1 MSTLTKVFVVLVLVI
16 SLVYLG
22 VSATLF
28 AHRADYKNW
37 WEKEKVAHA
46 DDVKKA
52 DVKVKEMEAD
62 AVAKAKTIADRD
74 AAVAK
79 AQGES
84 ENSKRELEN
93 LNTKFAK
100 LSSDYTTLTALQD
113 KLQANNNDLAV
124 KNDNLNK
131 YLGEEKKLR
140 EDAQRVRDT
149 VQAELLASNDR
160 LEKAYK
166 DIAEMEKQLVSVSRD
181 KNDIEQQLAY
191 LRDRVPNIG
200 DLAVEPKIDG
210 VVLGVSD
217 KVNLVL
223 ISVGSKDKVQVG
235 FKFTVYRG
243 SQYISKLVVDKVE
256 DGWSA
261 CRELTDFRKDTI
273 QQGDNVSTRVYD

>member
-37 WEKEKVAHA
+37 WEKEKVAHEATKTSMKKEIEGLNA
-46 DDVKKA
+46 DIVSKG
-52 DVKVKEMEAD
+52 
-62 AVAKAKTIADRD
+62 KTIADRD

-84 ENSKRELEN
+84 ENAKRELEN

-100 LSSDYTTLTALQD
+100 LSSDYTTLTALQE

-166 DIAEMEKQLVSVSRD
+166 DIAEMEKQLVEVSRS

-210 VVLGVSD
+210 LVLGVSD

-223 ISVGSKDKVQVG
+223 ISVGQKDKVQVG

-243 SQYISKLVVDKVE
+243 SQYVSKLVVDKVE
-256 DGWSA
+256 DTWAA

-273 QQGDNVSTRVYD
+273 QQGDKVSTRIYD